1 MSTYTSLEEVK
12 NDLREYQAPFIGPT
26 STPVDPAQ
34 TPLAGVTPTPLEADE
49 PSLVADV
56 ALAPIRGVL
65 EATES
70 VADLVTFGNVP
81 DGTINRLGHSK
92 TAVGSF
98 IETGTEFLVGFTPGF
113 GWLSRASKLGKL
125 AKLGKVGNYIAKSNV
140 AKGAIAGAVA
150 DFSVFDEHQT
160 RLSNLIESVPELQN
174 PVTEYLASDQ
184 DDSLFEGRMKN
195 ALEGIAVGGM
205 VDGIINGVKALKG
218 AKRAVEAGD
227 IGTANKILEETG
239 NKFSD
244 DFDNLNKSVSPEEQ
258 STLKLKTAENDT
270 ATKAIGELVQKGW
283 ENVGGPFFTKNY
295 PEGSVT
301 LEVKPWQGN
310 IRLSNIETQE
320 SARGKGLGTQ
330 ALRDLTDVADT
341 NKVKIE
347 GSVKSGGG
355 LPKED
360 LFAWYEK
367 SGFQRQPFSAQ
378 PEKLSD
384 NILRSPTLSYEDQ
397 VQKFLT
403 SLKTTQGAFDVLA
416 KPDATIDD
424 LRASLVREGNRPII
438 DIFQHSGPVGTHKSV
453 TALVSTIAEQL
464 RAKKVI
470 TKPEA
475 LAEEIENIKNL
486 GGEEWLKDMS
496 SRIKDTEQLGNM
508 VMGMKW
514 AKQEVLRQWADLTE
528 NTLKAKE
535 ALDINGNDDVAR
547 MAYRKGFIEMNQ
559 LVPRLQEVLFGTKTL
574 KSNIARG
581 LAMARHTK
589 ADIEMAEKFRSLS
602 QFWAKEPEKMGQLQT
617 AIAEQMGDGDANLG
631 FANFDEALRRLSTM
645 YKKYGEDGLTKMA
658 PDKFWTKLH
667 NEWWINMLLSGTRTF
682 AVNTI
687 GNTISTMWKP
697 FESALGAQMAYMR
710 TGNPLYRTMRNQF
723 WGQYGLM
730 IDSAREALT
739 SANNAF
745 KTGDSSLVQGR
756 TAVEEFQPI
765 ITKENFEAKLK
776 EFEVNHPNASPL
788 IKGIAKYLVT
798 DATTKTGNFIR
809 LPTRALLWMDE
820 FTKHLN
826 FRSSAK
832 ARALTEAY
840 EEAGFKLKT
849 GEIAPENFDNYIA
862 SFVDDKLNKL
872 VMDGGGLYSMKAV
885 RMRGIMDGMQQGKQG
900 ADLEEFVQ
908 EYVAKNFDE
917 GKSNL
922 AKYAYGYAEEVTFTK
937 KGPKGSFQAGLERIV
952 REHPALRLVMPFV
965 TTPTNIIK
973 FFGQRAFGV
982 VAPLE
987 GALKNLDEV
996 SPELSKA
1003 YFQVT
1008 RELYSDDPF
1017 VRAQAE
1023 GKLAMGTAVMASA
1036 IGLWAN
1042 GNITGQG
1049 PKDEKQRTLMQAT
1062 GWQPYSFR
1070 FKKSGED
1077 KYTYVSYQ
1085 RFDPLATFLG
1095 VVADFGDKVNENSGK
1110 NMDAINFMGSAIGV
1124 ALSKNITSKSYLTGI
1139 EQIMDA
1145 INQPDRKMEQF
1156 ISTRMGS
1163 LVVPSIVSQAVPMG
1177 DPVMREARTFMDI
1190 FFRRVPG
1197 MTEGL
1202 DPKRNILGEPIK
1214 RPEAFGPDIMSPLF
1228 VSTEKKDRVMDEIA
1242 KLKYSFSQPPVIE
1255 SGGVDLSTYK
1265 NQKGQSA
1272 YDRYLELVGTTT
1284 LNGKS
1289 LREALNKLVTS
1300 PKYLALPEDSEDGLD
1315 SPRIAKIRE
1324 IISKYRA
1331 SAKDK
1336 MISEFPELSQHRVLR
1351 DKLVLARRQGKT
1363 LEADALLR
1371 QLKME

>member
-26 STPVDPAQ
+26 STPIDPAQ

-205 VDGIINGVKALKG
+205 VDGIINGVKALRV

-227 IGTANKILEETG
+227 VKTANKVLEDVG
-239 NKFSD
+239 NKISD
-244 DFDNLNKSVSPEEQ
+244 EFDALDKGVNPPEPPPILNEKGEFIYP
-258 STLKLKTAENDT
+258 ST
-270 ATKAIGELVQKGW
+270 
-283 ENVGGPFFTKNY
+283 P
-295 PEGSVT
+295 P
-301 LEVKPWQGN
+301 
-310 IRLSNIETQE
+310 
-320 SARGKGLGTQ
+320 
-330 ALRDLTDVADT
+330 
-341 NKVKIE
+341 
-347 GSVKSGGG
+347 
-355 LPKED
+355 
-360 LFAWYEK
+360 
-367 SGFQRQPFSAQ
+367 
-378 PEKLSD
+378 
-384 NILRSPTLSYEDQ
+384 SPTMGKMGEMVVEGQSINLPDYYPSLPPTPNKITSSTHTITEEDAVFGKINTSPNSTTTTSTIPNIPSAPSYEDQ

-937 KGPKGSFQAGLERIV
+937 KGPKGSFQAGLERMV

-1042 GNITGQG
+1042 GSITGQG